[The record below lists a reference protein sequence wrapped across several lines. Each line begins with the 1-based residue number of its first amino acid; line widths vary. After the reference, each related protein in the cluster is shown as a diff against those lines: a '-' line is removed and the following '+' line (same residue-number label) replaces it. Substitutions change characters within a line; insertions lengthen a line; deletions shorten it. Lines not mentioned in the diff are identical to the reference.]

1 MVVLTQEQVVRNI
14 VLLHAAVES
23 GDRYARELI
32 KLGVNF
38 VALEDG
44 KGEWY
49 FGPSRFVGYENN
61 TLARHFANQTKDG
74 KFTDPAIAKLFKG
87 SPEVG
92 GYEKKFLQY
101 CARWNIRP
109 RRSTDAKPRRFWP
122 KIVKRGGLDV
132 STVEG
137 VGPLKQPKDCS
148 SPGPSAYE
156 RHVSDAKGTSLGLH
170 LAMHGKILDAC
181 EAEGWTVVR
190 VETDEVALPDL
201 AVQKGSTVILFEV
214 KSSGR
219 LADIY
224 TGVGQLLLYRKWLFA
239 DRKSVRLVLALPD
252 ERALRPEHRT
262 GSLKAL
268 GIECISG
275 GVSAIARATR
285 ELLSAR

>member
-1 MVVLTQEQVVRNI
+1 MVVLTQEQIVRNI

-23 GDRYARELI
+23 GDGYARQLI
-32 KLGVNF
+32 ARGVNF

-61 TLARHFANQTKDG
+61 TLAHHFANQAKDG
-74 KFTDPAIAKLFKG
+74 KFTDPAIAKVLNA
-87 SPEVG
+87 SPEVEK
-92 GYEKKFLQY
+92 YERNFLLY
-101 CARWNIRP
+101 CARWNIQP
-109 RRSTDAKPRRFWP
+109 RESTEARPRRFWP

-132 STVEG
+132 STIDV
-137 VGPLKQPKDCS
+137 VGPLKQSKDCS
-148 SPGPSAYE
+148 SPGPSPYE
-156 RHVSDAKGTSLGLH
+156 RHVSDAEGTSMGLH
-170 LAMHGKILDAC
+170 LAMHGEILEAC
-181 EAEGWTVVR
+181 KAEGWTVVR

-201 AVQKGSTVILFEV
+201 AVHKGSTVILFEV

-252 ERALRPEHRT
+252 ERALKPEHRS

-285 ELLSAR
+285 ELLSAG